1 MNDFERPEVG
11 VASVWIK
18 IHSTVMNATDL
29 HEGCRIKA
37 AEEGVLEYIL
47 MKCIPALSKG
57 DYYGEKVRYLHKF
70 SQGLSTL
77 YCS

>member
-1 MNDFERPEVG
+1 MA

-18 IHSTVMNATDL
+18 INSTVAGATAF

-77 YCS
+77 YYS